1 MNLQSMRNKYFKN
14 SIIFLLTLLISCFV
28 GVIVISS
35 LKVNKLFLIIPIS
48 ITAIGILSL
57 SLFIRKYNSKILKNI
72 YNIKL
77 NNPKKNIISIL
88 FFNEGFVENDKIY
101 KHGEILL
108 GFSDEKACFY
118 KLKNDFTI
126 ELKYC
131 LKRSEIEKIDV
142 YTEINKTNLEFVL
155 KKEDTNLKS
164 IIVYCNRP
172 YNILKKN
179 HNYLELVDNL
189 AFLIEENRIDK
200 NKKMA

>member
-28 GVIVISS
+28 GVIIISS
-35 LKVNKLFLIIPIS
+35 LNVNKLFLIIPIS

-57 SLFIRKYNSKILKNI
+57 SLFIKKYNSKILKNI

-77 NNPKKNIISIL
+77 NNPSKNIIGIL
-88 FFNEGFVENDKIY
+88 FFNEGFVENDKVY

-108 GFSDEKACFY
+108 GFSEEKAYFY

-126 ELKYC
+126 ELKYY
-131 LKRSEIEKIDV
+131 LKRSEIERIDI
-142 YTEINKTNLEFVL
+142 YTEVNKTNLEFIL
-155 KKEDTNLKS
+155 KKDDANLKS

-189 AFLIEENRIDK
+189 AFLIEENKIK
-200 NKKMA
+200 